1 MSSINFL
8 INSCSWFAG
17 VPEEGLDKLIKSARL
32 KHYENK
38 KYLYRLAQESHFV
51 YAVVSGFVRIKI
63 SSIAGQEFSITE
75 FSANE
80 WLGELSLTNQPTQMF
95 EAQVLENSSII
106 EIPKRVIQAVANKY
120 PIIYKNLFIF
130 QANRTLKMSELL
142 GGMLFYPLAARLAG
156 RILWFAHHYGKE
168 DESGILI
175 NKKMSQQELAELTM
189 CSRQRINKTL
199 KEWERADILEIQ
211 GQQYF
216 IKDIPALKVK
226 MQINNKD

>member
-1 MSSINFL
+1 MSSTNLL
-8 INSCSWFAG
+8 INSCAWFND
-17 VPEEGLDKLIKSARL
+17 VPVEGREVIIKSARL

-38 KYLYRLAQESHFV
+38 KYLYRLAQESDFV

-106 EIPKRVIQAVANKY
+106 EIPKRVIQSVAEKY
-120 PIIYKNLFIF
+120 PVIYKNLFIF

-156 RILWFAHHYGKE
+156 RILWFARHYGKE
-168 DESGILI
+168 TENGVLI

-189 CSRQRINKTL
+189 GSRQRINKTL
-199 KEWERADILEIQ
+199 KEWERAAILAIQ

-216 IKDIPALKVK
+216 IKDIPALRAKT
-226 MQINNKD
+226 QIKNDE